1 MFSRTDLKAA
11 IIRNPLI
18 VKPKTT
24 VMAAIAQMSSIR
36 AMCDINQN
44 IDKQIEEI
52 HLEARSSCVLVM
64 ENDRLVGILTERD
77 IVLLSAQQQNLDNL
91 AIEQVIANSIITL
104 RESAFTDI
112 FFTINLLQQHHIRH
126 LPIVDDEDRLVGLV
140 THESLRQICRP
151 IDLLRLRQ
159 VSEVMTRNVI
169 YATPDS
175 ELLAIAQLMAANKIS
190 CVIIIESGDS
200 PTTPLKIPVGI
211 ITERDIVQFQALGL
225 NLKTCQAQLVMSKPI
240 FTVQP
245 NDNLLVVNQI
255 MQQHCIR
262 RLAVTGQQ
270 GEILGIITQT
280 TLLQVLNPLYLY
292 NLTEVLQE
300 KIVNLEAEKITLL
313 ENRNTELEK
322 QVQTR
327 TAALKAQAK
336 REKLIAQV
344 ATQIRS
350 SLSLQ
355 TILDTTVEQIRQ
367 VLDCDRVNIWRLE
380 PNLQTVAVAESTA
393 AHIRP
398 SLIGKRIKD
407 AYFQQKCA
415 PIYYQGYVH
424 IVPDIDKIA
433 MSECHRD
440 LLIHLQ
446 TRAKILVPIICDDK
460 LWGLLNVIESQHPR
474 DWQPEEVELLQV
486 LSVQLGIAIQQA
498 TNHQKLQD
506 ELRERKQAEARLRES
521 KQSYASL
528 AAAVPVGIF
537 RTDIAGN
544 YTYVNELWCK
554 IAGLTPETAMGKGW
568 LQALHPEDRD
578 AIDLEWHQSI
588 QENRSFH
595 LEYRFQRPD
604 GSVTYVYGQS
614 VAEYDAEGEVIGY
627 VGTITDISERKQAEQ
642 KLQLLNQALE
652 SKVKERTQ
660 QLLEVNYLQQAILDS
675 ADYSII
681 STNSKG
687 IIQTFNA
694 AAEKMLG
701 YSANEVIGKS
711 TPELI
716 HDYQEMLDRA
726 ASLSIQL
733 GQDIPT
739 SFEVF
744 VAKTRQGIVSEE
756 EWTYIRKDGS
766 RCPVLLSVSALKN
779 ANQEIIGFL
788 GIAKD
793 ITERKLLE
801 QKLVYSENKM
811 RAIFESITDIILTI
825 NVEGE
830 ELGSIEIPPI
840 HNSLINTRYA
850 EIIDTT
856 ITIWEEESLNNG
868 WLQKVIEV
876 VIARQAIQFDYSLQI
891 GTDILWFSAIISPI
905 NNTTATW
912 VARDITDRKLAEVE
926 QEKLSNRLALALKSG
941 AIGCWEWDIQD
952 NIILWDERMYQLYG
966 ITKESNY
973 SVLYDLWLNSLHP
986 DDRISTETLLRQAVL
1001 GETAYDTEF
1010 RVLHPDGSIHFI
1022 QASGVVVRDVL
1033 GNLQSVIGINFDIT
1047 DRKQAEIEK
1056 QHLIQELTAF
1066 KLALDQSAIVAITDA
1081 KGVISYVND
1090 RFCEISGYSRN
1101 ELIGQTHR
1109 IIKSGYHPPAFFQ
1122 NLWQTIARGE
1132 IWRSEICNRKKDGSL
1147 YWVESTIVPFVD
1159 TKGRP
1164 FQYLGIRFEITARKL
1179 AEAAIQQE
1187 NNFRQQILENMAEGL
1202 CVCYEID
1209 SFPFV
1214 RFTVWNQQ
1222 MQVITGYTLEEI
1234 NCLGWYQSL
1243 YPDPEIQTMAIARM
1257 QRMRQGENMIAEE
1270 WEIQP
1275 KYGEKRIIAISTS
1288 LVANNDGD
1296 KYSLALIQDITTR
1309 KQIEEKLAESEAKF
1323 RRLVEGAND
1332 VIWSCNVD
1340 GIVNYLSPQFS
1351 TLFGWNENEWI
1362 GKKVQEFVHPE
1373 DISSL
1378 NNNYYNLLASGKKI
1392 NNYEFRHRHKN
1403 GYYIWVRTSA
1413 TPVKNEQGKIISI
1426 QGILSDISDFKQAEI
1441 ALQASENQFRKVFT
1455 SNVVGMM
1462 FTNFSGKIMDAND
1475 RFLEILGY
1483 TRADFNANKI
1493 NWADITPTEYVV
1505 KDQQVMEHLERYRMI
1520 EPWEKEYYRKDG
1532 SRVPVIIGVALLT
1545 EIDSTCVCVV
1555 VDISDR
1561 KKYENQLQRTNEELA
1576 RATRLKDEFLANM
1589 SHELR
1594 TPLNAILGM
1603 TEGLQEKAFG
1613 DINEKQLKALQTIE
1627 RSGSHLLELIN
1638 DILDV
1643 AKIESGQIKLE
1654 CAPVAISR
1662 ICQSSITFIKQQALK
1677 KNIKVEIKIPP
1688 DLPDLLLDERR
1699 IRQVLI
1705 NLLNNAVK
1713 FTPQGGHITLEVN
1726 RKRLAEGLVAP
1737 PLEGIT
1743 KVRVYRS
1750 TLEAQEGRQPHEEGL
1765 DMRDYLQISITDTG
1779 IGIAPENIKKLFQP
1793 FIQIDSALNRQY
1805 QGTGLGLSL
1814 VKRIVELH
1822 GGEVGLTSK
1831 LGFGSC
1837 FSIYLPYSSVE
1848 SSCEPKPTQQPE
1860 PEKNPTTPSIQPTP
1874 KSSPVI
1880 LLAEDN
1886 ELNIITLSSYLKANG
1901 YRIILAKNGQEAVNL
1916 AKEHQPDLILMDIQ
1930 MPVMDGLEA
1939 MRLIRLEP
1947 NLVNIPIIVLTAL
1960 AMPGDRERCL
1970 QAGANDY
1977 LSKPIKLKQLT
1988 TCIQQ
1993 FLIKPQKE

>member
-1 MFSRTDLKAA
+1 MFNKTNLKAA

-18 VKPKTT
+18 VKPETMVKE
-24 VMAAIAQMSSIR
+24 VISQMSGVRTI
-36 AMCDINQN
+36 CDINQN
-44 IDKQIEEI
+44 IDKQIEEV
-52 HLEARSSCVLVM
+52 HLEAKSSCVLVV
-64 ENDRLVGILTERD
+64 EKEQLLGILTERD
-77 IVLLSAQQQNLDNL
+77 IVRLSAQQQNLDNL
-91 AIEQVIANSIITL
+91 EIKQVMATSMITL
-104 RESAFTDI
+104 RESAFNDI
-112 FFTINLLQQHHIRH
+112 FLTINLLQQHHLRH
-126 LPIVDDEDRLVGLV
+126 LPIVDDSDRLVGLV

-159 VSEVMTRNVI
+159 VSEVMTNNVI
-169 YATPDS
+169 YASPDS
-175 ELLAIAQLMAANKIS
+175 ELMAIAQLMAEHKIS
-190 CVIIIESGDS
+190 SVIIIEPGGS
-200 PTTPLKIPVGI
+200 PQEPLQIPVGI
-211 ITERDIVQFQALGL
+211 VTERDIVQFQALGL
-225 NLKTCQAQLVMSKPI
+225 NLKTCQASSIMSKPI

-245 NDNLLVVNQI
+245 RDSLWNVYQI
-255 MQQHCIR
+255 MEKRLIR
-262 RLAVTGQQ
+262 RLVVIGNQ
-270 GEILGIITQT
+270 GELLGIITQPS
-280 TLLQVLNPLYLY
+280 LLKVFNPLELY
-292 NLTEVLQE
+292 NLTEILQSKVTE
-300 KIVNLEAEKITLL
+300 LEAEKIKLL
-313 ENRNTELEK
+313 ENRTIELEK
-322 QVQTR
+322 EVKTR

-367 VLDCDRVNIWRLE
+367 VLNCDRVNIWRLDIDW
-380 PNLQTVAVAESTA
+380 QIVAVAESTA
-393 AHIRP
+393 SDTYS
-398 SLIGKRIKD
+398 SLIGERIKD
-407 AYFQQKCA
+407 TYFCQQYAATYFQN
-415 PIYYQGYVH
+415 YVH
-424 IVPDIDKIA
+424 IVPDINDIE

-440 LLIHLQ
+440 LLIRLQ
-446 TRAKILVPIICDDK
+446 TRAKILVPILCEDQ
-460 LWGLLNVIESQHPR
+460 LWGLLNVCESQNYR
-474 DWQPEEVELLQV
+474 NWQPEEVELLQV

-506 ELRERKQAEARLRES
+506 ELRERQQAEARLRES
-521 KQSYASL
+521 KQRYANL

-537 RTDIAGN
+537 RIDAEGN
-544 YTYVNELWCK
+544 CTYVNELWCK
-554 IAGLTPETAMGKGW
+554 IAGLTPAAAMGKGW
-568 LQALHPEDRD
+568 RQALHPEDQE
-578 AIDLEWHQSI
+578 AFDLEWRHFV
-588 QENRSFH
+588 QENRPFC
-595 LEYRFQRPD
+595 LEYRFQRQD
-604 GSVTYVYGQS
+604 GNVTYVYGQS
-614 VAEYDAEGEVIGY
+614 VAEYDEAGRVIGY
-627 VGTITDISERKQAEQ
+627 VGTITDISERKQTEQ

-652 SKVKERTQ
+652 SKVTERTQ
-660 QLLEVNYLQQAILDS
+660 QLSEVNYLQQAILDS

-681 STNSKG
+681 STNSFG

-701 YSANEVIGKS
+701 YSAKEVIGKY

-716 HDYQEMLDRA
+716 HDYQEMIDRA
-726 ASLSIQL
+726 ASLSIEL
-733 GQDIPT
+733 GEDIPPR
-739 SFEVF
+739 FEIF
-744 VAKTRQGIVSEE
+744 VAKARQGIVSEE

-766 RCPVLLSVSALKN
+766 RCPVLLSVSPLKN
-779 ANQEIIGFL
+779 SHQEIIGFL

-793 ITERKLLE
+793 ISERKILE
-801 QKLVYSENKM
+801 QKLIYSENKM
-811 RAIFESITDIILTI
+811 RSILESITDIILTI
-825 NVEGE
+825 NLEGE
-830 ELGSIEIPPI
+830 ELGTIEIPPVS
-840 HNSLINTRYA
+840 NSFINTRYA

-868 WLQKVIEV
+868 WLEKVIEV
-876 VIARQAIQFDYSLQI
+876 IISGKATQFDYSLKI
-891 GTDILWFSAIISPI
+891 NADILWFSAIISPI
-905 NNTTATW
+905 NNTTVTW

-926 QEKLSNRLALALKSG
+926 QEKLSNRLALALKSA
-941 AIGCWEWDIQD
+941 AIGCWEWDIKH
-952 NIILWDERMYQLYG
+952 NTIFWDERMYQLYG
-966 ITKESNY
+966 IIPQYNSPI
-973 SVLYDLWLNSLHP
+973 VYDLWLNSLHQ
-986 DDRISTETLLRQAVL
+986 DDRIATETLLQQTVL
-1001 GETAYDTEF
+1001 GKAEYDTEY
-1010 RVLHPDGSIHFI
+1010 RVIHPDSSIHFI
-1022 QASGVVVRDVL
+1022 QASGAVVQDVL
-1033 GNLQSVIGINFDIT
+1033 GNIESVIGVNFDIT

-1081 KGVISYVND
+1081 KGVITYVND
-1090 RFCEISGYSRN
+1090 RFCEISGYSRS

-1109 IIKSGYHPPAFFQ
+1109 IIKSSYHPPAFFQ
-1122 NLWQTIARGE
+1122 HLWQTITRGE

-1159 TKGRP
+1159 AKGRP
-1164 FQYLGIRFEITARKL
+1164 FNYLGIRFEITARKL

-1187 NNFRQQILENMAEGL
+1187 NNFRQQILENMTEGL
-1202 CVCYEID
+1202 CICHEINT
-1209 SFPFV
+1209 FPFV
-1214 RFTVWNQQ
+1214 CFTVWNQQ

-1234 NCLGWYQSL
+1234 NRLGWNQSL
-1243 YPDPEIQTMAIARM
+1243 YPNPELREKAIARM
-1257 QRMRQGENMIAEE
+1257 KQMRQGENLIAEE

-1275 KYGEKRIIAISTS
+1275 KYGEKRIISISTS
-1288 LVANNDGD
+1288 LVANNNGD
-1296 KYSLALIQDITTR
+1296 KYSLALIQDITNR
-1309 KQIEEKLAESEAKF
+1309 KQIEAKLAESEAKF

-1332 VIWSCNVD
+1332 VIWSCDVD
-1340 GIVNYLSPQFS
+1340 GIITYLSPQFS

-1362 GKKVQEFVHPE
+1362 GKNFQGIVHPE
-1373 DISSL
+1373 DIEILSC
-1378 NNNYYNLLASGKKI
+1378 NNHNLLKFDIKN
-1392 NNYEFRHRHKN
+1392 NNYEFRHLHKK

-1413 TPVKNEQGKIISI
+1413 TPIKNEQGKVISI

-1462 FTNFSGKIMDAND
+1462 FTDFSGKIMDAND

-1483 TRADFNANKI
+1483 TRDDLNNNRI
-1493 NWADITPTEYVV
+1493 NWANMTPSEYVT
-1505 KDQQVMEHLERYRMI
+1505 KDRQVIEHLQSYRTI

-1532 SRVPVIIGVALLT
+1532 SRVSVLIGVALLT
-1545 EIDSTCVCVV
+1545 EKDTTCVCVV

-1561 KKYENQLQRTNEELA
+1561 KKYEIQLQRTNEELA

-1613 DINEKQLKALQTIE
+1613 DVSEPQMKALKTIE
-1627 RSGSHLLELIN
+1627 RSGCHLLELIN

-1654 CAPVAISR
+1654 CNPVSINHV
-1662 ICQSSITFIKQQALK
+1662 CQSSITFIKQQALK
-1677 KNIKVEIKIPP
+1677 KSIKLEMKIPP
-1688 DLPDLLLDERR
+1688 NLPDLILDERR

-1713 FTPQGGHITLEVN
+1713 FTSEGGSITLEVSHQ
-1726 RKRLAEGLVAP
+1726 RLAEGLVAP
-1737 PLEGIT
+1737 PLQGIT

-1750 TLEAQEGRQPHEEGL
+1750 TVETKEGRQPHEEGL
-1765 DMRDYLQISITDTG
+1765 DMSDYLRIAITDTG

-1793 FIQIDSALNRQY
+1793 FIQIDSSLNRQY
-1805 QGTGLGLSL
+1805 QGTGLGLAL

-1837 FSIYLPYSSVE
+1837 FSVYLPYSTAE
-1848 SSCEPKPTQQPE
+1848 SCKVTPTTTKQTE
-1860 PEKNPTTPSIQPTP
+1860 PEKILPSPSIKLTL

-1886 ELNIITLSSYLKANG
+1886 ELNIVTISSYLKANG

-1916 AKEHQPDLILMDIQ
+1916 AKSNQPDLILMDIQ

-1939 MRLIRLEP
+1939 MRLIRLDS

-1960 AMPGDRERCL
+1960 AMPGDREKCL
-1970 QAGANDY
+1970 EAGANDY

-1988 TCIQQ
+1988 TSIQQ
-1993 FLIKPQKE
+1993 FLANQ